1 MLLKFF
7 LLACSMWT
15 INQALVSESQE
26 SSITLS
32 PTSIVIEVNGSAG
45 FNITTTFAV
54 EEPVILLPVSTSPR
68 IASIP
73 GLVIWPANKTTLRI
87 DVTPNNPGSCVVY
100 FNDTSREL
108 EGLTQAFVP
117 VEVVKHGWLN
127 VISAVVGWAYFA
139 AWSISFY
146 PQAILNYR
154 RKSVVGMSFDLF
166 AYTTLGYVTYGAYN
180 VGMYWIP
187 AVLDEYQESHPHGVN
202 PVQLNDVMFTLHG
215 LVLSVVVLIQI
226 ALYERGGQKLSKVCI
241 VLTVASTILSLVG
254 LVITLSTDYI
264 SILNYLLYISYIKLG
279 VTLRYIPQMYLNC
292 KLKSTAGWSVG
303 SVLYD
308 LAGGILS
315 LLQMLLIAYNYDDWG
330 SIVGDPT
337 KFGLG
342 LLTIVFDVVFI
353 VQHYL
358 LFGGST
364 GGVSNIKD
372 KDRYEKVAKGTD
384 TCTECELVETK
395 VTAF

>member
-108 EGLTQAFVP
+108 EG
-117 VEVVKHGWLN
+117 
-127 VISAVVGWAYFA
+127 
-139 AWSISFY
+139 
-146 PQAILNYR
+146 
-154 RKSVVGMSFDLF
+154 VVGMSFDLF

>member
-226 ALYERGGQKLSKVCI
+226 ALYE
-241 VLTVASTILSLVG
+241 
-254 LVITLSTDYI
+254 
-264 SILNYLLYISYIKLG
+264 
-279 VTLRYIPQMYLNC
+279 MYLNC